1 MKLAA
6 ALCGFIGIVQYFFSH
21 NLFGLVW
28 VVAAIVLFLVDRHFE
43 V

>member
-6 ALCGFIGIVQYFFSH
+6 ALCTFIGLVQYFLSH

-28 VVAAIVLFLVDRHFE
+28 VAAAVILFLVDRHYE
-43 V
+43 T